1 MFSWLF
7 VVHFVIL
14 AVGLFFGPALH
25 ACAEE
30 APAALSPE
38 ALFEKAVR
46 LFFDGQPKESAK
58 LFDDLVEARP
68 ELTPELWQRGLA
80 LYYAERFDD
89 GRKQFEH
96 HKAVNPNDV
105 ENPVWHYLC
114 VARKLTP
121 EDARQAMLP
130 VGQDSRVPMR
140 EILALF
146 KGEGTEEKVLAAA
159 SRGEGKT
166 LRNQL
171 CYAHLYLG
179 LFAEAQGDAMKAK
192 KHILLAAGPFS
203 MEHYMGRVAQVHAKL
218 RGWDEAAGT
227 CQ

>member
-1 MFSWLF
+1 MFRWLF

-46 LFFDGQPKESAK
+46 LFFDGQPNESAK

-130 VGQDSRVPMR
+130 VGQDSRVQMR
-140 EILALF
+140 EILALS
-146 KGEGTEEKVLAAA
+146 
-159 SRGEGKT
+159 SRGRE
-166 LRNQL
+166 LRKKSL
-171 CYAHLYLG
+171 RLLHGARAKRSVTSC
-179 LFAEAQGDAMKAK
+179 AMPTC
-192 KHILLAAGPFS
+192 IWGFS
-203 MEHYMGRVAQVHAKL
+203 PRPK
-218 RGWDEAAGT
+218 GT
-227 CQ
+227 R